1 LFVKLGL
8 LPEKVNITLNYNLSK
23 GYIYELALTNQ
34 YIFMKSILF
43 FLLIICSVQVSAQ
56 TYPEGL
62 NVNDVAPDFTG
73 INQIGKKIN
82 LKKQL
87 RNGNVVLVFYRG
99 QWCPFCNKQ
108 LKQLEDSLAL
118 IKGKG
123 ATVLAITPELPENI
137 SLSIRRTNASY
148 PILYD
153 EGLKIMNAYKVAY
166 KEDDQALKK
175 YRGDGIN
182 ILEANGNN
190 GANLPVPAVYIIN
203 KKGKITYR
211 FFDINYT
218 KRSSVKDILDHL

>member
-99 QWCPFCNKQ
+99 QWCSFCNKQ